1 MTTHDCSECTRCQ
14 ESNYCRPCIDY
25 HKRIELSSENKD
37 IDSLINECAK
47 INDKFE
53 WIPFERFANVK
64 YLARGGFGTIYKA
77 AWWDGPFFNWDH
89 KENKFKRHGEREVV
103 LKSLQNSKQ
112 ITSEF
117 IKEVKMYHFSKV

>member
-14 ESNYCRPCIDY
+14 KDEKCPPCIDY
-25 HKRIELSSENKD
+25 HKRIELFSENKD

-53 WIPFERFANVK
+53 WIPFERFADVK
-64 YLARGGFGTIYKA
+64 YLAKGGFGTIYKA
-77 AWWDGPFFNWDH
+77 TLHDYVWDH
-89 KENKFKRHGEREVV
+89 EENKWKGQGEREVV
-103 LKSLQNSKQ
+103 LKSLHNSKQ

-117 IKEVKMYHFSKV
+117 INEVK